1 MYGLTTLEWETLQKI
16 FARNERIE
24 QVVLYGS
31 RAKGT
36 HKPFSDVDL
45 TLFGERLTRQD
56 LNHLAEALDESLLP
70 YHFDISLF
78 RALKNEA
85 LKEHI
90 HRIGK
95 PVYQRQESPREGL
108 QTSSACRT
116 FASPNERDKQ
126 DENNPVK

>member
-1 MYGLTTLEWETLQKI
+1 MYGLTTLEWETLRKI

-56 LNHLAEALDESLLP
+56 LNHLAEALAESLLP
-70 YHFDISLF
+70 YQVVMSLF